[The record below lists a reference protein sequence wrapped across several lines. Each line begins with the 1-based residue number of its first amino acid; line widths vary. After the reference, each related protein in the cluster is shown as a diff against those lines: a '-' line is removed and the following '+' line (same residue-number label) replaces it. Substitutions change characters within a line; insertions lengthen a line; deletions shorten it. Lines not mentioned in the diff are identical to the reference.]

1 MTTQQT
7 TSEQTVGA
15 VPVACSVA
23 SAGLAA
29 QSGRWQQLAARAMT
43 QRTETAL
50 GVRISFR
57 AELGAED
64 ELRQLVAGE
73 TECCPWADWRV
84 QMEAGQIVLDV
95 RSAGEGIATL
105 HSMFT
110 SLHPAPS
117 ARCD

>member
-1 MTTQQT
+1 MLGFIFAEGDTCEETKK
-7 TSEQTVGA
+7 A
-15 VPVACSVA
+15 L
-23 SAGLAA
+23 SAA
-29 QSGRWQQLAARAMT
+29 RQQLHVAAPPGPGSGFDIKPTLTPTVTGDRY
-43 QRTETAL
+43 
-50 GVRISFR
+50 
-57 AELGAED
+57 

-84 QMEAGQIVLDV
+84 QTDAGQIVLDV